1 MNGLCGLRSGHW
13 LVKLTARSSLKS
25 RLENASGRCLL
36 EDAAALEFSKGPLK
50 TLSRS
55 EIFECRSSVAGVV
68 FFLLSSFFFN
78 IRFMTSF
85 FFIYL
90 VFKLKEE
97 HFCSCIVFAFCFL
110 CASMLVFQRCY
121 PYQSHD
127 TAMVWESLAEA
138 EAEPSRR
145 GVRAF
150 FLPLERKFS
159 GTPR

>member
-36 EDAAALEFSKGPLK
+36 EDTAALEFSKGPLK

-85 FFIYL
+85 FYL
-90 VFKLKEE
+90 SEFKVEGRTFLLLYCFRFLFFVRE
-97 HFCSCIVFAFCFL
+97 HVSVPTVL
-110 CASMLVFQRCY
+110 
-121 PYQSHD
+121 
-127 TAMVWESLAEA
+127 SL
-138 EAEPSRR
+138 P
-145 GVRAF
+145 V
-150 FLPLERKFS
+150 
-159 GTPR
+159 T